1 MKQWSRVQIMKGL
14 QRMVSDITHLKTS
27 EEFGLKKGGIWTIGE
42 ESDWLFKEF
51 IPFKIEFTLDETL
64 FSEYGY
70 TDPKYKGVKTK
81 AMYPH
86 GIHRE
91 IYSWLE
97 ERGWYPKW
105 QDAGTLFFWKDTR
118 QSDLEVLENLVG
130 DKQKGWL
137 L

>member
-14 QRMVSDITHLKTS
+14 QKMVPEIDQFTTS
-27 EEFGLKKGGIWTIGE
+27 EEFGFKKGGIRTIGE
-42 ESDWLFKEF
+42 ETGGLFKEF
-51 IPFKIEFTLDETL
+51 IPFRIEFALDETL

-91 IYSWLE
+91 IYNWLE

-105 QDAGTLFFWKDTR
+105 HDGGTLFFWMDTR
-118 QSDLEVLENLVG
+118 QSDSEILEYLVG

>member
-1 MKQWSRVQIMKGL
+1 MKQWSRAQIMKGL
-14 QRMVSDITHLKTS
+14 QKMVPEINQLKTS
-27 EEFGLKKGGIWTIGE
+27 EEFGLEKGGIWTIGE
-42 ESDWLFKEF
+42 ESGWLFKEF
-51 IPFKIEFTLDETL
+51 IPFKIEFALDETL

-118 QSDLEVLENLVG
+118 QSDLEILENLVG